1 MTRTRRLESNGATS
15 RRCRARQPSPRIA
28 RGATGEAEIH
38 LRKLAAKVD
47 PSRQL
52 KRYYRKKAG
61 RMSLHL
67 ELDPEGVADC
77 LRSVGVSVWEID
89 KPTLKAAIEAFFE
102 GWEVGAFRLVHGD
115 EE

>member
-1 MTRTRRLESNGATS
+1 MVLRFDDAALATLIRVLRAVPPEERSNLL
-15 RRCRARQPSPRIA
+15 Q
-28 RGATGEAEIH
+28 
-38 LRKLAAKVD
+38 KLAAKHD

-52 KRYYRKKAG
+52 KRYYRRKRG

>member
-1 MTRTRRLESNGATS
+1 MVLRLDDATLATLV
-15 RRCRARQPSPRIA
+15 RALRDVPPEKRKH
-28 RGATGEAEIH
+28 H

-67 ELDPEGVADC
+67 EIDPEGVADC
-77 LRSVGVSVWEID
+77 LRSVGLSVWEID
-89 KPTLKAAIEAFFE
+89 KPTLKAALETFFE
-102 GWEVGAFRLVHGD
+102 GWEFGAFHLVRGD
-115 EE
+115 DE